1 MPGALIEFYDNHFF
15 DLGKHPIGLLFD
27 PDWDMKSYGFLDP
40 SGDNSMNQDREIKLT
55 KLQFVEQRLLN
66 LNTSF
71 ADCTSFLYACLADIE
86 LSQLSSRINMS
97 VQRGAKRRK
106 ADGGFEY
113 GLHDAFQIFD
123 TISNSVR
130 LVN

>member
-1 MPGALIEFYDNHFF
+1 MFHDNHSF

-66 LNTSF
+66 VNTSF

>member
-1 MPGALIEFYDNHFF
+1 
-15 DLGKHPIGLLFD
+15 
-27 PDWDMKSYGFLDP
+27 
-40 SGDNSMNQDREIKLT
+40 
-55 KLQFVEQRLLN
+55 
-66 LNTSF
+66 
-71 ADCTSFLYACLADIE
+71 
-86 LSQLSSRINMS
+86 MS